1 MLFFSQAVCQGA
13 INTRSSSR
21 FPGHLG
27 CCTRSHPRAA
37 RGAFTR
43 CRFVYAEQR
52 GRPGCEGLPGLDKA
66 GLRHRSGR
74 SSCHGYH
81 GERRR
86 ERAQPSTSA
95 LAQPLPAARAT
106 RVPIIPDPSPRISI
120 LALCPP
126 PTEPEDRLAPAGLLA
141 PSTSALAL
149 YPPPMPDALAKV
161 LVESGGQAHVLCA
174 RLALLQVRRLLETVG
189 SNSW

>member
-43 CRFVYAEQR
+43 CRFVYAEL
-52 GRPGCEGLPGLDKA
+52 GRPWCEGLQGLNKA

-74 SSCHGYH
+74 PAMDTTESAESAHSPARPPSRSLCPPPAQSGYLSARIH
-81 GERRR
+81 P
-86 ERAQPSTSA
+86 RAPPT
-95 LAQPLPAARAT
+95 
-106 RVPIIPDPSPRISI
+106 
-120 LALCPP
+120 LCPP
-126 PTEPEDRLAPAGLLA
+126 PTEPEDRLVPVCPLPQPSPCPRRPCLCPSPVPLL
-141 PSTSALAL
+141 SRS
-149 YPPPMPDALAKV
+149 
-161 LVESGGQAHVLCA
+161 
-174 RLALLQVRRLLETVG
+174 
-189 SNSW
+189 